1 MVKSVYDEI
10 LEKRNVTF
18 EKWENAYNLVKSEV
32 KDLISS
38 FNEIRKIP
46 NPQFQ
51 TLTLNFYSIHLCNY
65 FYFHVRKLLVD
76 KNNGQEVSKLLT
88 NGFSNVS
95 STPSPTVMND
105 ILSYLIVDDKERII
119 SLKDEYKKI
128 YELRNKYAHGA
139 SSETNYSIT
148 FDEYKKIFDDISKI

>member
-1 MVKSVYDEI
+1 M
-10 LEKRNVTF
+10 
-18 EKWENAYNLVKSEV
+18 
-32 KDLISS
+32 
-38 FNEIRKIP
+38 
-46 NPQFQ
+46 
-51 TLTLNFYSIHLCNY
+51 TLNFYSIHLCNY